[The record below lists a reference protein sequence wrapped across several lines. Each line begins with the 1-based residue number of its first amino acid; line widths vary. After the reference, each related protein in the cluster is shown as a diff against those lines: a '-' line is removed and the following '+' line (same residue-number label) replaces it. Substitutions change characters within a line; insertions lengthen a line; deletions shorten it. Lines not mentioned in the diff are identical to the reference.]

1 MASFQAMRGQGDG
14 AVVSDDQRRRR
25 MAEAIATALRPLRA
39 QLSSEQQQML
49 DVELTLQANA
59 RRVTVYVL
67 RVRKPAPVAGRLGL
81 LATGLP
87 EVLHGRTVGDL
98 AITGELRTGQ
108 GSSAHRKTVLWG
120 NDVKQG
126 EHKVLAR

>member
-49 DVELTLQANA
+49 DAELTLQANA

-67 RVRKPAPVAGRLGL
+67 RARKPEPVAVRVGL
-81 LATGLP
+81 RS
-87 EVLHGRTVGDL
+87 EERRVGKECVS
-98 AITGELRTGQ
+98 TCR
-108 GSSAHRKTVLWG
+108 SRWSPYP
-120 NDVKQG
+120 
-126 EHKVLAR
+126 

>member
-1 MASFQAMRGQGDG
+1 MRISDWSSDVCSSDLEAQRGQLRSALMASFQAMRGQGDG

-49 DVELTLQANA
+49 DAELTLQAKE

-67 RVRKPAPVAGRLGL
+67 RARQTAPVAVRVANGREPRRERG
-81 LATGLP
+81 GQD
-87 EVLHGRTVGDL
+87 VCNR
-98 AITGELRTGQ
+98 GEEG
-108 GSSAHRKTVLWG
+108 
-120 NDVKQG
+120 
-126 EHKVLAR
+126 